1 MTYSA
6 YLPKRSVTAAGTNSR
21 CSTPRTP
28 SRSLHRGVRRPE
40 ELQGAQRFG
49 NYVTEPGGEL
59 SRDYRD
65 FYLTPKYGRLSLKV
79 EYCGHRVADDGR
91 PVTKEGKLVEEI
103 ALEQLN

>member
-1 MTYSA
+1 M
-6 YLPKRSVTAAGTNSR
+6 
-21 CSTPRTP
+21 
-28 SRSLHRGVRRPE
+28 
-40 ELQGAQRFG
+40 
-49 NYVTEPGGEL
+49 TEPGGEL